1 MSQAEFQ
8 IKIDPTGEVLIE
20 VMGAQGP
27 VCTDLSAFLE
37 EALGTVQERR
47 FKSEYYSGQTR
58 AEQRIQN
65 QQY

>member
-8 IKIDPTGEVLIE
+8 VRIDPTGEILIE

-27 VCTDLSAFLE
+27 VCTDLTAFLE
-37 EALGTVQERR
+37 EALGTVQDRR
-47 FKSEYYSGQTR
+47 FKSEYYTGQIHTDN
-58 AEQRIQN
+58 RIQN